1 MTSSTSAAADP
12 LEVYCALCQKDMRL
26 VTGPNVAKGWYQCV
40 EAKHDVIIRKA
51 EAQQTDDTLSELRTQ
66 IEALIKVIDDDE
78 RSHYPS
84 ATTDENAVLALIQCN
99 MEGKMDG
106 LKECLKLAKA
116 HLDRDRKMKAE
127 LANDIN
133 KALGMWSKTL
143 RGLTPD
149 RARLMG
155 KSTHLTAN
163 IRSPARL
170 VQRPAGPLA
179 VSVIRYLIV
188 PRTMSATA
196 RSSAATARAM
206 NHSSSRSS
214 ALRSLGTPSNTAR
227 PQK

>member
-1 MTSSTSAAADP
+1 MTSSDD
-12 LEVYCALCQKDMRL
+12 LEA
-26 VTGPNVAKGWYQCV
+26 
-40 EAKHDVIIRKA
+40 
-51 EAQQTDDTLSELRTQ
+51 Q
-66 IEALIKVIDDDE
+66 IEALIKEIDDDE

-143 RGLTPD
+143 RGLKPD

-155 KSTHLTAN
+155 IDIAGLQT
-163 IRSPARL
+163 L
-170 VQRPAGPLA
+170 VAKLE
-179 VSVIRYLIV
+179 
-188 PRTMSATA
+188 
-196 RSSAATARAM
+196 AADSKTEERK
-206 NHSSSRSS
+206 
-214 ALRSLGTPSNTAR
+214 P
-227 PQK
+227 